1 MNWTPPVPP
10 SLILVAQV
18 SGAFGV
24 KGEMRVTAHTDDPLS
39 LLAYSPLKGA
49 DGAPALTLTTGRAV
63 KGALIGRARE
73 VATRE
78 QAESLRGLRLYV
90 DRADLPAPDED
101 EFYLTDLVG
110 LAARSPDGE
119 TLGRVRSV
127 HNFGAGDLLEVAPA
141 DGAASW
147 WAPFTRTVVPDVR
160 IADGFVVIDRPA
172 EIEAS
177 PPT

>member
-1 MNWTPPVPP
+1 MPN
-10 SLILVAQV
+10 LILVAQV

-24 KGEMRVTAHTDDPLS
+24 KGEIRVTAHTDDPLS
-39 LLAYSPLKGA
+39 LLTYSPLKNA
-49 DGAPALTLTTGRAV
+49 AGAPALTLTTGRAV

-73 VATRE
+73 VETRE
-78 QAESLRGLRLYV
+78 QAELLRGLRLYI

-119 TLGRVRSV
+119 ALGQVRSV
-127 HNFGAGDLLEVAPA
+127 HNFGAGDLLEIAAA

-147 WAPFTRTVVPDVR
+147 WAPFTKAVVPQVR
-160 IADGFVVIDRPA
+160 IAEGYVVVDRPPEVEA
-172 EIEAS
+172 EVEAA
-177 PPT
+177 PPR